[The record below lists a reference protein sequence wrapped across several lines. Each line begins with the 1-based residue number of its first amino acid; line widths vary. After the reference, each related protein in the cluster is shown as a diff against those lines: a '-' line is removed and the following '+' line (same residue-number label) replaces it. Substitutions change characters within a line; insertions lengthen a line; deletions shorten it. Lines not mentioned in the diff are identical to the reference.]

1 MDRQAYL
8 DEIKFK
14 LSGGGILNLELD
26 DNAFNQLL
34 NSSFREIQR
43 YIDTT
48 RIVTIPYAPCID
60 VNIINNGKVNAV
72 ARIFRSEGYISNSE
86 TADSGGGYPVDPM
99 EATQW
104 QLLSGVGNLYNFN
117 DYVYNYASWNTLL
130 QIRNTTSTDLA
141 FRFDRSSNKL
151 YINISSGIPDKI
163 TVEYVPRYDDVSEIV
178 SDFWIDIII
187 RMAVAL
193 GKIAL
198 GRARTRYT
206 QSNALWQQDGQIM
219 LDEGNSELNDLRE
232 RLQASTQLCYPID

>member
-8 DEIKFK
+8 DEIKFR
-14 LSGGGILNLELD
+14 LSGGLLNLELD
-26 DNAFNQLL
+26 DNSLNQLL
-34 NSSFREIQR
+34 NASFREIQR

-48 RIVTIPYAPCID
+48 RLVTIPYKPCID
-60 VNIINNGKVNAV
+60 VNTINNGHVNAV
-72 ARIFRSEGYISNSE
+72 ARIFRAEGYISNSE
-86 TADSGGGYPVDPM
+86 TANSDGSGYPVDPM
-99 EATQW
+99 EASQW

-130 QIRNTTSTDLA
+130 QVRNTTSTDLA
-141 FRFDRSSNKL
+141 FRFDRHSNKL
-151 YINISSGIPDKI
+151 YINVSSGVPDVV

-193 GKIAL
+193 GKVTL
-198 GRARTRYT
+198 GRIRTRYT

-219 LDEGNSELNDLRE
+219 LEEGNNELNDLRE